1 MLCCGVVERLKT
13 RDDKVIKL
21 DIKWDEQF
29 VACGESD
36 IYWNYFLESQHT
48 EERGMEAGRERI
60 LEEN

>member
-36 IYWNYFLESQHT
+36 IYWNYFLES
-48 EERGMEAGRERI
+48 
-60 LEEN
+60 